1 MGKVVMLVFPS
12 RGVMLDAVEKL
23 NSLDYLNIKHSTII
37 VRAEDGETM
46 ILEDDISPHEGRV
59 AGGTLGA
66 MMGGLGIAGLGALLL
81 PGVGPILAIGAGALL
96 GGVVGGATGGIT
108 AKLVDLGINDEKLDE
123 LAEHLKVGHVALA
136 VELEGRTPEGAAA
149 TDDSLIA
156 RVSEDLKPFQ
166 VEIVQQ

>member
-12 RGVMLDAVEKL
+12 REVMLDAVEKL
-23 NSLDYLNIKHSTII
+23 NSLDYLKIKHSTII
-37 VRAEDGETM
+37 ARAEDGETL
-46 ILEDDISPHEGRV
+46 ILADDVSPHEGRV

-66 MMGGLGIAGLGALLL
+66 LMGGLGIAGLGALLL
-81 PGVGPILAIGAGALL
+81 PGVGPIIAIGAGALL
-96 GGVVGGATGGIT
+96 GGVVGGATGGLS
-108 AKLVDLGINDEKLDE
+108 ARLMDMGINDEKLDE

-136 VELEGRTPEGAAA
+136 VELEGKSPEGEAV
-149 TDDSLIA
+149 TDDRLIE